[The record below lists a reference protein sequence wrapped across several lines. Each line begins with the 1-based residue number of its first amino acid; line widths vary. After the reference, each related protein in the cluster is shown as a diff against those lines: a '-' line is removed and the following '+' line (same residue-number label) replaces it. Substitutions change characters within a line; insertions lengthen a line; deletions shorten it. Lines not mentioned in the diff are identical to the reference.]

1 MTAAPEPR
9 EPPALWASGLNSVP
23 EEEGGSLFHDPVMV
37 EEVLE
42 ALEGARSG
50 TILDGTLGGGGH
62 AEAML
67 SRWPG
72 CRVLGVDRD
81 PDAVERACRRLEP
94 FADRLHILEMSF
106 DQAMDD
112 ARVKEEGLGGALLD
126 LGVSSWQ
133 LNADQR
139 GFAFRRGIPLDMR
152 MGGEE
157 DGESAADFLNR
168 ESEVELAR
176 VFREYGEEPRARRLA
191 REVVR
196 RRADRPFKLSDDL
209 VAALARALGRGPS
222 PRDMARVFQA
232 LRIVVNQELVIL
244 SRTLPRIR
252 DALKPDGVLAVIS
265 YHSLE
270 DRIVKGSFREW
281 SLDCVCPPGP
291 PVCVCHHKALGT
303 SLFRKP
309 RRPTNEEV
317 SRNPRARSA
326 LLRAWRK
333 AA

>member
-1 MTAAPEPR
+1 MPTDEV
-9 EPPALWASGLNSVP
+9 SGP
-23 EEEGGSLFHDPVMV
+23 FHDPVMV

-42 ALEGARSG
+42 VLEAAQGG

-67 SRWPG
+67 TRWPQ

-81 PDAVERACRRLEP
+81 PDALETAKHRLEP
-94 FADRLHILEMSF
+94 FVDRLRILNMRF

-112 ARVKEEGLGGALLD
+112 AKVRKEGLDGALLD
-126 LGVSSWQ
+126 LGVSSFQ
-133 LNADQR
+133 LDADQR
-139 GFAFRRGIPLDMR
+139 GFAFRRGLPLDMR
-152 MGGEE
+152 MGGEGSG
-157 DGESAADFLNR
+157 DSAADLLNR
-168 ESEVELAR
+168 ESELELVR
-176 VFREYGEEPRARRLA
+176 VFREYGEEPRAKRLA

-196 RRADRPFKLSDDL
+196 RRVDRPFKTSDDL

-232 LRIVVNQELVIL
+232 VRILVNQELPAL
-244 SRTLPRIR
+244 GRALPRIR
-252 DALKPDGVLAVIS
+252 DALTPGGVLAVIS

-270 DRIVKGSFREW
+270 DRMVKVAFREW
-281 SLDCVCPPGP
+281 SRDCVCPPGL
-291 PVCVCHHKALGT
+291 PVCVCDERAQGVP
-303 SLFRKP
+303 LFRKP
-309 RRPTNEEV
+309 RRPRAEEV
-317 SRNPRARSA
+317 DRNPRARSA